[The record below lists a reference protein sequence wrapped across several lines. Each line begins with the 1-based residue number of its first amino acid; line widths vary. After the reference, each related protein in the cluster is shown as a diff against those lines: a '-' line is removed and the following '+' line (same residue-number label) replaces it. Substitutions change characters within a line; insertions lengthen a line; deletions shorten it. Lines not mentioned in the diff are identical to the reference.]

1 MKRMVAVALSLL
13 AICLT
18 SAAPPAEAGGR
29 CRPRVARAKAA
40 RANVVLQLDTG
51 LTVVPFVSTT
61 QVLIIRE
68 PAFFYAYSTYAPP
81 AASAAAHVPP
91 ANEAATNSPAAGGE
105 NSVEPSAG
113 LVVRSCAR
121 CHSGAAPEG
130 GLNLSDLSQLSAADR
145 LQAVAR
151 VVSDDESLRMPRGA
165 KLSPAEIGAVV
176 QELTRLPQ
184 P

>member
-1 MKRMVAVALSLL
+1 MMAAWGLVIAMCV
-13 AICLT
+13 T

-51 LTVVPFVSTT
+51 LTIVPFVATT

-81 AASAAAHVPP
+81 AASAAAPVPP
-91 ANEAATNSPAAGGE
+91 ANEAATNSPEASAE

-130 GLNLSDLSQLSAADR
+130 GLSLSDLSQLSAADR
-145 LQAVAR
+145 LHAVAR
-151 VVSDDESLRMPRGA
+151 VVSDDEALRMPRGA

-176 QELTRLPQ
+176 QELTRLP
-184 P
+184 